1 MERPGENLASAWST
15 AAEVLKKVRERG
27 DKAVFELASAFDG
40 VNQKELQVPPE
51 VLAAAAASVSP
62 ELRAAI
68 DVAANNIEKFHR
80 AQTAGTAAVDTMP
93 GVTCWTEQRP
103 IECVGLYVPGGN
115 APLFSTVLMLA
126 IPAMIAGCKNIV
138 LCSPPAKDGGIHPS
152 ILYAAHKF
160 GVHQVFAV
168 GGAQAI
174 AAMAYGTETVPKVD
188 KIFGPGNAYVTAAK
202 QLAQKDGVAIDMPA
216 GPSEVLVC
224 ADSEAQADVI
234 AADLL
239 SQAEH
244 GPDSHVVLVVKT
256 EKQAKEAI
264 AAVES
269 TLERL
274 AALPTGQPSESGN
287 SSRNKPLAEQ
297 SVGHSVAV
305 VLENDGDQLDFIN
318 AYAPEHLILAR
329 SDARKFA
336 AGIENAG
343 SIFLGYFSPE
353 SVGDYASGTNHTLPT
368 FGFARSY
375 SGVNLA
381 SFQKCISF
389 QELSEEGL
397 RNIAPTVTVMAEAEN
412 LHAHALAVQVRLD
425 KENG

>member
-1 MERPGENLASAWST
+1 MERPGKNLASAWST
-15 AAEVLKKVRERG
+15 AAEVLEKVSEGG

-40 VNQKELQVPPE
+40 VTQKKLQVPQE
-51 VLAAAAASVSP
+51 MLVSAGASVSP
-62 ELRAAI
+62 ELKAAI
-68 DVAANNIEKFHR
+68 DVAAKNIETFHR
-80 AQTAGTAAVDTMP
+80 AQIAGTGAIDTMP

-103 IECVGLYVPGGN
+103 IESVGLYVPGGN

-126 IPAMIAGCKNIV
+126 IPATIAGCKNIV

-152 ILYAAHKF
+152 ILYAAHRF
-160 GVHQVFAV
+160 GVHRVFAI

-174 AAMAYGTETVPKVD
+174 AAMAHGTETVPKVD

-202 QLAQKDGVAIDMPA
+202 QLAQKAGVAIDMPA

-224 ADSEAQADVI
+224 ADGEASADVI

-256 EKQAKEAI
+256 EKQAAEVI
-264 AAVES
+264 AAVDA
-269 TLERL
+269 TLKKL
-274 AALPTGQPSESGN
+274 AASTPGPTAGSGN
-287 SSRNKPLAEQ
+287 KAGKKPFVEQ

-305 VLENDGDQLDFIN
+305 VLEDDGDQLDFIN

-329 SDARKFA
+329 SDARGFA

-343 SIFLGYFSPE
+343 SVFLGYFSPE

-368 FGFARSY
+368 FGYARSY

-381 SFQKCISF
+381 SFQKSISF
-389 QELSEEGL
+389 QELSEDGL
-397 RNIAPTVTVMAEAEN
+397 RNIGPTVTVMAEAEN
-412 LHAHALAVQVRLD
+412 LYAHALAVQVRLD